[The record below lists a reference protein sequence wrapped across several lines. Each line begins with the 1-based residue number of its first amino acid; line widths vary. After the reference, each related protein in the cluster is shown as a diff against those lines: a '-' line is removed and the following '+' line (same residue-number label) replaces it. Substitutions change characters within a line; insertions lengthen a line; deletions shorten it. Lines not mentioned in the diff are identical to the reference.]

1 MRTKQMAITGFL
13 LLMAVARVAAVG
25 VQEEED
31 AQTAFEE
38 LDLRTMTASTE
49 FGTLEAERVDDSFVG
64 TTDDGQILGIASLDD
79 VTDATGTQG
88 MVAHLYG
95 SPNYSL
101 LIGEADADGVV
112 RLESVDG
119 SRHDA
124 TLEFVIENGEAVG
137 TLTIAGEEPIEF
149 ALSSATGDA
158 GVYWAS
164 GTDEAPEARG
174 DWVVFDDGRQWGC
187 VCTPPGTNA
196 CCHLA
201 QY

>member
-1 MRTKQMAITGFL
+1 MRTKQTAITGFL

-25 VQEEED
+25 VQEEE

-38 LDLRTMTASTE
+38 LDLHTMTASTE
-49 FGTLEAERVDDSFVG
+49 FGTLEAERVDNSFVG

-79 VTDATGTQG
+79 VTDAAGTEG

-101 LIGEADADGVV
+101 LIGETDAEGVV

-119 SRHDA
+119 SHHDA
-124 TLEFVIENGEAVG
+124 TLEFVIENGEAIG
-137 TLTIAGEEPIEF
+137 TLTIAGTQPIEF
-149 ALSSATGDA
+149 TLSSASGDA
-158 GVYWAS
+158 GVYWAG
-164 GTDEAPEARG
+164 GTEEAPETRG

-187 VCTPPGTNA
+187 VCGPPATNP
-196 CCHLA
+196 CCQLA
-201 QY
+201 QF

>member
-1 MRTKQMAITGFL
+1 MRTKQMAITGLL

-25 VQEEED
+25 VQEV
-31 AQTAFEE
+31 AQADFEE
-38 LDLRTMTASTE
+38 LDLATMTAGTD
-49 FGTLEAERVDDSFVG
+49 FGTLEAERVDNSFVG
-64 TTDDGQILGIASLDD
+64 TTDDGQILGIASLED
-79 VTDATGTQG
+79 VTDAAGTEG

-101 LIGEADADGVV
+101 LIGETDAEGVV

-119 SRHDA
+119 SHHDA
-124 TLEFVIENGEAVG
+124 TLEFVIENGEAIG
-137 TLTIAGEEPIEF
+137 TLTIAGTQPIEF
-149 ALSSATGDA
+149 TLSSASGDA
-158 GVYWAS
+158 GVYWAG
-164 GTDEAPEARG
+164 GTEEAPETRG

-187 VCTPPGTNA
+187 VCAPPGTSA